1 MQPSSSVGLC
11 CGVVWCAVCVYV
23 CVLCVCVYVY
33 VCGCVCEQRSSLCCF
48 STACSIVARLCRME
62 LHTAGLDTAYS
73 APRLL
78 SRHTATQSGSPPTE
92 LTKCAQSQ
100 LRRTQLYKSTYGPP
114 PIVANDT
121 NAHNRTHR
129 TQPATTRRDHRPAS
143 HNSSSSTAAAAQASQ
158 HSGHGTTRWTDRCTA
173 RGLQHSTETTHATT
187 TALTHHRTQRTA
199 HSTRRATQYNAHC
212 LPFTHPHSHS
222 AHSLTRRSSWPVRD

>member
-143 HNSSSSTAAAAQASQ
+143 HNSSSSTRRQQHKPANTADTARHDGRTDVRPEASSTAQRRHTQRPQ
-158 HSGHGTTRWTDRCTA
+158 HSLIIA
-173 RGLQHSTETTHATT
+173 RSAQHTSS
-187 TALTHHRTQRTA
+187 LC
-199 HSTRRATQYNAHC
+199 C
-212 LPFTHPHSHS
+212 L
-222 AHSLTRRSSWPVRD
+222 